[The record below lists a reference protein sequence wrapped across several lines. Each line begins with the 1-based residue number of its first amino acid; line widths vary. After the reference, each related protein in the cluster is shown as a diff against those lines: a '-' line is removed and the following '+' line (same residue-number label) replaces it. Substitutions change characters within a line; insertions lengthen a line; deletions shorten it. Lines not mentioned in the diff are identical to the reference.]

1 MTDNSGQLKEAIEVL
16 KKFKEWANTP
26 INGSSKYDL
35 IKLFGSIDT
44 VVAEVCEHH
53 WLPIGE
59 WDGVMMMQCVKCNL
73 YREGEGKKTCVHP
86 YAFVYGGCGK
96 PERCLR
102 CGEILSD

>member
-1 MTDNSGQLKEAIEVL
+1 MTVNEAIEVL
-16 KKFKEWANTP
+16 KEAKY
-26 INGSSKYDL
+26 IGSDKYATDYD
-35 IKLFGSIDT
+35 KRMNEAIDT

-59 WDGVMMMQCVKCNL
+59 WDGVMMMQCTKCNL
-73 YREGEGKKTCVHP
+73 YKEGEGKKECVHP

-96 PERCLR
+96 LERCLR

>member
-1 MTDNSGQLKEAIEVL
+1 MTENNGQLKEAIEVL
-16 KKFKEWANTP
+16 KDYRKGDFV
-26 INGSSKYDL
+26 GDD
-35 IKLFGSIDT
+35 KLCHAIDT
-44 VVAEVCEHH
+44 VVKEVCDHH

-59 WDGVMMMQCVKCNL
+59 WDGVMMMQCTKCNL

-96 PERCLR
+96 PERCLK

>member
-1 MTDNSGQLKEAIEVL
+1 MNLKEAIAEL
-16 KKFKEWANTP
+16 KE
-26 INGSSKYDL
+26 L
-35 IKLFGSIDT
+35 KLCIIGRSQRIWIDREACEAIDT

>member
-1 MTDNSGQLKEAIEVL
+1 MTVNEAIEVL
-16 KKFKEWANTP
+16 KERSAW
-26 INGSSKYDL
+26 
-35 IKLFGSIDT
+35 IKQHFEESTHAEAIDT
-44 VVAEVCEHH
+44 VLNEICDHQ

-59 WDGVMMMQCVKCNL
+59 WDGVMMMQCTKCNL

-102 CGEILSD
+102 CGEILSE

>member
-1 MTDNSGQLKEAIEVL
+1 MKLNEAIEVL
-16 KKFKEWANTP
+16 KDAKYIGSDKYATDYDKKMKEA
-26 INGSSKYDL
+26 
-35 IKLFGSIDT
+35 IDT

>member
-1 MTDNSGQLKEAIEVL
+1 MKLNDAVEILKAISEIIKGNQRVCLDEQDTEA
-16 KKFKEWANTP
+16 
-26 INGSSKYDL
+26 
-35 IKLFGSIDT
+35 IDT

-73 YREGEGKKTCVHP
+73 YKESDGKRECVHP
-86 YAFVYGGCGK
+86 YAMVYGGCGK
-96 PERCLR
+96 PERCLK

>member
-1 MTDNSGQLKEAIEVL
+1 MNIQDAIKALKEIHYYADNVCGDITLSDEDIE
-16 KKFKEWANTP
+16 A
-26 INGSSKYDL
+26 
-35 IKLFGSIDT
+35 IDT

-59 WDGVMMMQCVKCNL
+59 WDGVMMMQCTKCNL